1 MEKEGLLLPTG
12 APFLLTIFSK
22 WIKRPMQIGKQLLR
36 MRDMARN
43 LRLENLTKKFGT
55 LTAVDHVDLEIED
68 GEFICF
74 LGPSGCGKT
83 TVLRMITGFETVT
96 EGKIVFDGKVIND
109 LLPQRREFGIVFQS
123 YALFP
128 NMTVEQNIAFGLK
141 VRKMPKKAIT
151 ERVDEML
158 DLIGLRNWRALYP
171 PQLSGGQ
178 QQRVALVRALAPDPQ
193 VLLLDEPLSALDA
206 KIRVRLRAEVKRLQ
220 QDLKKTM
227 IYVTHDQEEALS
239 IADRVVVMEAGT
251 FRQVGRPI
259 DIYKCPT
266 SSFVADFVG
275 TSNFFRGH
283 RTEDRVR
290 TEKREFKVSQRGSL
304 SGEPVMAAIR
314 PEKIEV
320 FKSGET
326 PSHVEASNVIPGR
339 VDVVTFLGAAV
350 RLVINVDG
358 EEVIAD
364 VIEKEFEQRQLKQG
378 EDVFLYFSPDAF
390 LIYPD
395 GGGAS

>member
-1 MEKEGLLLPTG
+1 MG
-12 APFLLTIFSK
+12 
-22 WIKRPMQIGKQLLR
+22 
-36 MRDMARN
+36 RN
-43 LRLENLTKKFGT
+43 LTLENLTKRFGT
-55 LTAVDHVDLEIED
+55 LTAVDRVNLEIVE

-96 EGKIVFDGKVIND
+96 DGKVIFDGKVIND
-109 LLPQRREFGIVFQS
+109 LIPQKREFGIVFQS

-128 NMTVEQNIAFGLK
+128 NMTVEENIAFGLK
-141 VRKMPKKAIT
+141 VRKMPKKMVE

-158 DLIGLRNWRALYP
+158 DLIGLRNWRKLYP

-220 QDLKKTM
+220 QELKKTM

-239 IADRVVVMEAGT
+239 IADRVVVMEKGQ
-251 FRQVGRPI
+251 FRQVGKPI
-259 DIYKCPT
+259 DIYKCPQ

-275 TSNFFRGH
+275 TSNFFKGRRNGSQ
-283 RTEDRVR
+283 VR
-290 TEKREFKVSQRGSL
+290 SGQWQFKISQEGTL
-304 SGEPVMAAIR
+304 ADEEIFLAIR

-320 FKSGET
+320 FKPGDVPVSAET
-326 PSHVEASNVIPGR
+326 SNCIPAR
-339 VDVVTFLGAAV
+339 IDVVTFLGAAV
-350 RLVINVDG
+350 RLVVRVG
-358 EEVIAD
+358 SEEVISD
-364 VIEKEFEQRQLKQG
+364 VIEKEFEQKQLKQG
-378 EDVFLYFSPDAF
+378 DEVLLYFPPESF
-390 LIYPD
+390 LVYPVGED
-395 GGGAS
+395 PQ